1 MTGSGSEPMPEP
13 EGLLDRP
20 GFEQAAGLYRR
31 ELKLHCYRLMGSLH
45 EAEDL
50 VQETYL
56 RAWRARHAFEGRST
70 VRAWLYRIATNAC
83 LNALE
88 RRKGARRIL
97 VEPGAPAAD
106 GPPKGAPPEDAL
118 WVEPY
123 PDVGIDLAPDA
134 APGPEARIEAQE
146 AVRLAFVAA
155 LQILPPRQ
163 RAALLLCDVLDWSAA
178 EAAGLL
184 GGSVASVNSALQRA
198 RSALAQRPPAARE
211 APDPGLLARYV
222 QAWETRDLDGF
233 AALLKADATY
243 RMPPWREWYDGRAAV
258 VAFFAA
264 VWPCYRG
271 FRLVETRANG
281 QPAFAVYCRAPDG
294 DGWRPHSLQVLEGD
308 GDGIVGL
315 TAYVGD
321 LGRRLVETFGP

>member
-1 MTGSGSEPMPEP
+1 MTTGPEPVSNP

-20 GFEQAAGLYRR
+20 SFERAAGLYRR
-31 ELKLHCYRLMGSLH
+31 ELKLHCYRLMGALH

-56 RAWRARHAFEGRST
+56 RAWRAREAFEGRST

-88 RRKGARRIL
+88 KRKGARRFL
-97 VEPGAPAAD
+97 VEPGAPAAA
-106 GPPKGAPPEDAL
+106 GLPEGAPAEDAL
-118 WVEPY
+118 WIEPF
-123 PDVGIDLAPDA
+123 PDAGIDLAPDA
-134 APGPEARIEAQE
+134 ALGPQARIEAQE

-178 EAAGLL
+178 EVAGLL

-198 RSALAQRPPAARE
+198 RATLAQRPPVARE
-211 APDPGLLARYV
+211 EPDPGLLARYV
-222 QAWETRDLDGF
+222 QAWEARDLDGF

-264 VWPCYRG
+264 VWPRYGG

-281 QPAFAVYCRAPDG
+281 QPAFAVYCRSSDG
-294 DGWRPHSLQVLEGD
+294 EGWRPHSLQVLQGD
-308 GDGIVGL
+308 GDGIIGL
-315 TAYVGD
+315 TAYVET
-321 LGRRLVETFGP
+321 LGRRLVETFRP